1 MIKFLQKYQNSNPQ
15 KKQKINKIIL
25 YILIGSLI
33 IIAIFTSSNPSLKAT
48 KNESSQGTNPYMSVL
63 NLDEEISIDDKWLA
77 NKHDQIQE
85 LKSTSLS
92 LKLEN
97 KQLKDKLNALS
108 EKLDTYLQDDDSDYL
123 RNEIEKLKTQRLKLE
138 QQQKEIK
145 LNKNKNDIKQ
155 NNYLNRNND
164 YQNYNNGSNPFSK
177 NNSNN
182 NQVYNNSNNKNIITT
197 TPKASQIE
205 ITYLNPTNN
214 LKKYD
219 PKFYLPAGSYASA
232 ILISAVDA
240 STSINAQSDPRQV
253 LFRVVS
259 KANSAKELNNNTQ
272 NKGNNNKKENVTI
285 NIEGCTVTGA
295 SYGDLSSERSYVRL
309 LKMTCSRDGKII
321 ETDVEGYASDGS
333 DGKAGLA
340 GKVISREGSL
350 LAKSFIA
357 GIVSGVGSGIAQKFN
372 PTVSVADGYT
382 NINTLSNKQV
392 AGQGLSEGI
401 SKSSQ
406 NLSDYLIKRAEQY
419 QPVISVASG
428 KQVELVFISGVY
440 LDGRIIKQQKSNNN
454 NQQAG
459 SSNNYQSNSSI
470 KRN

>member
-1 MIKFLQKYQNSNPQ
+1 
-15 KKQKINKIIL
+15 
-25 YILIGSLI
+25 
-33 IIAIFTSSNPSLKAT
+33 
-48 KNESSQGTNPYMSVL
+48 
-63 NLDEEISIDDKWLA
+63 
-77 NKHDQIQE
+77 
-85 LKSTSLS
+85 
-92 LKLEN
+92 
-97 KQLKDKLNALS
+97 
-108 EKLDTYLQDDDSDYL
+108 
-123 RNEIEKLKTQRLKLE
+123 
-138 QQQKEIK
+138 
-145 LNKNKNDIKQ
+145 
-155 NNYLNRNND
+155 
-164 YQNYNNGSNPFSK
+164 
-177 NNSNN
+177 
-182 NQVYNNSNNKNIITT
+182 
-197 TPKASQIE
+197 
-205 ITYLNPTNN
+205 
-214 LKKYD
+214 
-219 PKFYLPAGSYASA
+219 
-232 ILISAVDA
+232 
-240 STSINAQSDPRQV
+240 
-253 LFRVVS
+253 
-259 KANSAKELNNNTQ
+259 
-272 NKGNNNKKENVTI
+272 
-285 NIEGCTVTGA
+285 
-295 SYGDLSSERSYVRL
+295 
-309 LKMTCSRDGKII
+309 MTCSRDGKII